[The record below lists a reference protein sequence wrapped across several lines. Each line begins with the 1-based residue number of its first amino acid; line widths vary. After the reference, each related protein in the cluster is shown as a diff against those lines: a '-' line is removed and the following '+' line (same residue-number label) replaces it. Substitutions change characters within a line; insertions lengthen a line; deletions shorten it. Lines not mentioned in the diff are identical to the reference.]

1 MIDTIARR
9 EEGKTNEDEDT
20 SVNHEWLVMA
30 NKAPSEEEKTDEHED
45 MSVNHVFFFF
55 RCVGLPTHCSGH

>member
-30 NKAPSEEEKTDEHED
+30 NTAPSEEEKTDEHED
-45 MSVNHVFFFF
+45 MSVNHVFF
-55 RCVGLPTHCSGH
+55 L